1 MEHFHYIHKLHITYL
16 RIKHMCYVFIFFRF
30 LLLRRMGP
38 EGHGIPL
45 PHKQIVGICAQLAL
59 GLLHLHRAGVVHT
72 DVAARNC

>member
-1 MEHFHYIHKLHITYL
+1 
-16 RIKHMCYVFIFFRF
+16 
-30 LLLRRMGP
+30 MGP